1 VRIRHLALAV
11 IGVAAA
17 AALFQAVAG
26 TPGGTPPVLDDGT
39 INVTASEDGRGA
51 WVPYT
56 LTVRNLGDHDFSGR
70 LLLEKLA
77 APASVRPS
85 VLAVPG
91 VGNLVSPVSP
101 GRQLSPPDAAYQFPV
116 ALSPRHKQSYD
127 FYAPDDFVGVVVQD
141 GLGRQVAEGEVDDR
155 KSVAVGALT
164 DSTTLAA
171 KLEAIRIGDYTARVT
186 SWDAA
191 TPMPSQAIYLSG
203 FTAVVIDRFDSGRLG
218 KAQLAALAVF
228 VGLGGQLILAGGSG
242 LGPVL
247 HGLPAEL
254 VPFPTAGAT
263 TSESLA
269 PVADLAGLGAD
280 VTAVVAQGTLA
291 VGAAVILEAADGQ
304 PLEVEGRYGAGRVLE
319 LLFDPDSVAGG
330 ATGTADA
337 LASLA
342 LTQAV
347 GRGLESIPGADA
359 VGSTLL
365 DAAQLPEVLFP
376 RPTAAP
382 VPPLWLVAG
391 LLFIYLFLA
400 VPMNYLLLSRIGM
413 RTLFWATA
421 PALAVLFSAA
431 AFLIGQLLQVGIH
444 DQEFQFY
451 KVGPDGIASRV
462 DVHGIVFPTRGS
474 HLLTF
479 GSDQLVAPYSIA
491 FPDLTPSCSSCIFPA
506 GSSGP
511 GVEEH
516 VLGGSSPAIL
526 EQGLVYGSVRVVGS
540 ASTGTGALQLTAHL
554 ASADDRITG
563 TIVNTG
569 KVPVSG
575 LLVYTYYKG
584 GYRSAVLAE
593 GLAPGS
599 EVQVDQL
606 PQPIGDAAPLLPP
619 GSVLTGSQAIS
630 LVADETGRRSLT
642 HAGEVVIVGFLKP
655 VDSRLG
661 VDGLS
666 PGGQVMA
673 AFAMPVELESATGRL
688 GEVAVP
694 RLAGFYP
701 ETATGLF
708 LDTYDVELP
717 AVNGPLILRYDQRLY
732 SDVEVYDWQ
741 SRSWRQGPFS
751 QDPASPIVML
761 TQLDPSEV
769 HEGLVRL
776 RLHEISLS
784 WGTEI
789 TVRFPGES
797 P

>member
-11 IGVAAA
+11 IGVAIATVI
-17 AALFQAVAG
+17 FQAVAG
-26 TPGGTPPVLDDGT
+26 SPGGPPPVLDDGT

-56 LTVRNLGDHDFSGR
+56 LTVRNLGDHDFTGR
-70 LLLEKLA
+70 VLLEKLA
-77 APASVRPS
+77 APASGRPT
-85 VLAVPG
+85 VFVVPG
-91 VGNLVSPVSP
+91 VGSLISPVSP
-101 GRQLSPPDAAYQFPV
+101 GRQLSLPDAAYQFSV

-127 FYAPDDFVGVVVQD
+127 FYAPDDFVGVVVED
-141 GLGRQVAEGEVDDR
+141 GFGRQVAEGEVDDR

-171 KLEAIRIGDYTARVT
+171 KLEAIRIGDYTARVS

-191 TPMPSQAIYLSG
+191 TPMPSQALYLSG
-203 FTAVVIDRFDSGRLG
+203 FTAVVVDHFDSGRLG
-218 KAQLAALAVF
+218 KAQLATLAAF

-242 LGPVL
+242 LVPVL
-247 HGLPAEL
+247 RGLPTEL
-254 VPFPTAGAT
+254 VPFAASGAT
-263 TSESLA
+263 AQESLA
-269 PVADLAGLGAD
+269 PVADLARLGAD
-280 VTAVVAQGTLA
+280 LTATVARGTLA
-291 VGAAVILEAADGQ
+291 AGATVVLESADGQ

-319 LLFDPDSVAGG
+319 LLFDPDTITGG
-330 ATGTADA
+330 APGSADA

-347 GRGLESIPGADA
+347 GRGLESIPGADTA
-359 VGSTLL
+359 GSTLL

-376 RPTAAP
+376 RPTDAP

-391 LLFIYLFLA
+391 LVFLYLFLA

-474 HLLTF
+474 HRLTF
-479 GSDQLVAPYSIA
+479 GSDQLVAPYSVA
-491 FPDLTPSCSSCIFPA
+491 FPDLTPSCSSCTFPA

-516 VLGGSSPAIL
+516 VLGGASPTIL
-526 EQGLVYGSVRVVGS
+526 ERGLVYGSVRVVAS
-540 ASTGTGALQLTAHL
+540 ASSGLGALQLTAHL

-563 TIVNTG
+563 TIANTG

-593 GLAPGS
+593 GLAVGS
-599 EVQVDQL
+599 EVQVDQM
-606 PQPIGDAAPLLPP
+606 PQPIGDAAPTLPP
-619 GSVLTGSQAIS
+619 GAVLTGSQQIS

-642 HAGEVVIVGFLKP
+642 HSGEVVIVGFVKP

-673 AFAMPVELESATGRL
+673 AFAMPVELESASGRL
-688 GEVAVP
+688 GEVAVS

-708 LDTYDVELP
+708 RDTYDVELP
-717 AVNGPLILRYDQRLY
+717 AVSGPLILRYDQRLY

-741 SRSWRQGPFS
+741 ARTWRAGPFS
-751 QDPASPIVML
+751 QDPASSIVQL
-761 TQLDPSEV
+761 AQLDPGEV
-769 HEGLVRL
+769 HDGLVRV

-784 WGTEI
+784 WGAEI